1 MAVSDIVSQYEDEH
15 GQVYYKM
22 KSHDIQVKATQNT
35 GLAPVITY
43 WMNDKDITDS
53 IRNLRFS
60 PRPPSSYIQDY
71 EEFQAML
78 YSKEQRA
85 INMLYEQM
93 SIKPKNMS
101 SGKQV
106 LWSLFVIML
115 AMLPLFI
122 AIWWFK

>member
-22 KSHDIQVKATQNT
+22 KSHDIQVKASQNS

-43 WMNDKDITDS
+43 WMDDKDITDS
-53 IRNLRFS
+53 IRKLRFS

-78 YSKEQRA
+78 YSREQRA
-85 INMLYEQM
+85 INQLYEQM

-101 SGKQV
+101 AVKQV
-106 LWSLFVIML
+106 TWSFFVIIL

>member
-1 MAVSDIVSQYEDEH
+1 MAVSNIVTQYEDEH

-22 KSHDIQVKATQNT
+22 KSHDIEVKATQNA

-43 WMNDKDITDS
+43 WMADKEITDS

-60 PRPPSSYIQDY
+60 PRAPSSYIQDY

-78 YSKEQRA
+78 YAKEQRA
-85 INMLYEQM
+85 INQLYEQM

-106 LWSLFVIML
+106 IWSFFVIVL